1 MRTIVGAGGIS
12 IFLTG
17 KEWNLLKDKSESFL
31 RSSLDEPQKYT
42 ASQMYR
48 KGILTAK
55 KVKNDIQY
63 KLNGKLD

>member
-17 KEWNLLKDKSESFL
+17 KEWDLLKEKSDTFT
-31 RSSLDEPQKYT
+31 RSTLDDAQKYT
-42 ASQMYR
+42 ASQMHR
-48 KGILTAK
+48 KGILGAK
-55 KVKNDIQY
+55 KLNNDIQY

>member
-17 KEWNLLKDKSESFL
+17 KEWDLIQEKTETFL
-31 RSSLDEPQKYT
+31 RSDLTDAQKYT

-55 KVKNDIQY
+55 KVNEDIKY
-63 KLNGKLD
+63 KLFSKLD

>member
-17 KEWNLLKDKSESFL
+17 KEWNLLKEKSEIFL
-31 RSSLDEPQKYT
+31 RSSLDEMQKYT
-42 ASQMYR
+42 ASQMHR
-48 KGILTAK
+48 KGILSAK
-55 KVKNDIQY
+55 KINNDTQY